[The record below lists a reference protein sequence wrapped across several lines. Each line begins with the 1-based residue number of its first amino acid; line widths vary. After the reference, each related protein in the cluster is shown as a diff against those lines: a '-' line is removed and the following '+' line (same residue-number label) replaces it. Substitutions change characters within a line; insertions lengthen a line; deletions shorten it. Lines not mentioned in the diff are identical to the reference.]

1 VALSPIEEHLRDRE
15 DLGGAQLVRGWP
27 LTVEGLLRNADA
39 TRRRYSRAG
48 EPLVAISAEATVGDW
63 SLDAILAGARLRT
76 RLRYAVVDAESLL
89 EAGFELLPTFAAPHV
104 SVVLPSYT
112 EDVAERLLDVFGE
125 VRINPHHV
133 RRER

>member
-1 VALSPIEEHLRDRE
+1 MALSPIEEYLRDGE
-15 DLGGAQLVRGWP
+15 ELVAVRLIRGWP

-48 EPLVAISAEATVGDW
+48 QPLIAVSAEATVGDW
-63 SLDAILAGARLRT
+63 SVDAILAGARLRT
-76 RLRYAVVDAESLL
+76 RLRYAVVDAEVLV
-89 EAGFELLPTFAAPHV
+89 EGGFELLPTFAAPHV

-112 EDVAERLLDVFGE
+112 EEVAERLLNVFGE

-133 RRER
+133 RREQ

>member
-1 VALSPIEEHLRDRE
+1 MALSPIEEHLRDQE
-15 DLGGAQLVRGWP
+15 ELAGVQVVRGWP

-48 EPLVAISAEATVGDW
+48 QPLVSISAEATVAGR
-63 SLDAILAGARLRT
+63 SVNAILAGARLRT
-76 RLRYAVVDAESLL
+76 RLRYAVVDAETLL

-112 EDVAERLLDVFGE
+112 EDVAQRLLDVFGE
-125 VRINPHHV
+125 VRINPEHV